1 MSKKNT
7 AKPETKTEVKP
18 VVPTIKKLVAL
29 LNSDERPR
37 GVKIAK
43 NEAGAYTISYGPKSA
58 PVAVVAS
65 ADELLTELL
74 KLLGLKLS

>member
-1 MSKKNT
+1 MKNKT
-7 AKPETKTEVKP
+7 AAKPETKTEAKP

-65 ADELLTELL
+65 ADELIAEFV